1 MAALFFVYNLT
12 TWGSLHM
19 GVWKGKGLEV
29 KRSRGLDIKPCGH
42 LNVYVSGRLDVHHP
56 CDPPCRRGRVVV
68 IARFLFAQNPMKK
81 TSFSFYASPAASQ
94 DIIRPVHLYKNA
106 CLRRLVCVAL
116 RLAKFN
122 LRFFSNQLSL
132 NIHYIFWSF
141 LWTTTNALEPRTT
154 SPPSW
159 KLTAR

>member
-1 MAALFFVYNLT
+1 MAALFCSQNLT

-19 GVWKGKGLEV
+19 GVWKERGLEV
-29 KRSRGLDIKPCGH
+29 GRSSRMDAKPCGH

-56 CDPPCRRGRVVV
+56 CDPPCRWGLAVVR
-68 IARFLFAQNPMKK
+68 AAFLFAQNPTKRWYNCFAFGFARHNL
-81 TSFSFYASPAASQ
+81 SRSALQNLLFASPASPSASQ
-94 DIIRPVHLYKNA
+94 TCLYKFSLFVSP

-132 NIHYIFWSF
+132 NIH
-141 LWTTTNALEPRTT
+141 
-154 SPPSW
+154 
-159 KLTAR
+159 